1 MSWKAITFAGGV
13 GLVAGAAVVSVVLAH
28 RISSLETELVDL
40 RRDHDALRAPVET
53 VQQDIFSLFVEIN
66 SINQA
71 LQAGADYVPR
81 DPDPVQVA
89 GVQTSVLSEPARAPV
104 PQRIYQQ
111 PLQYQ
116 VPYVDPT
123 EPLRADGTTN
133 RERHALIQQK
143 TGTFAPFF
151 REDDDD

>member
-13 GLVAGAAVVSVVLAH
+13 GLVAGAAAVAAILTD
-28 RISSLETELVDL
+28 RISSLESELVDL

-53 VQQDIFSLFVEIN
+53 VQQDVFSLFVEIN

-71 LQAGADYVPR
+71 LQTGGDYAPR
-81 DPDPVQVA
+81 DSAPVQVA
-89 GVQTSVLSEPARAPV
+89 GAQTTMPSETARAAV
-104 PQRIYQQ
+104 PQRIYQPPQ
-111 PLQYQ
+111 QFQ
-116 VPYVDPT
+116 APYVDPT